1 MSENSKNQNRTWLVF
16 ANEEKCKHVRCLDEK
31 GFISWHKGS
40 IKFAEGDTVYIFIST
55 ERRVRYKTK
64 VVAVDVD
71 REDASYWIE
80 KAPKDKTHRLQRVE
94 KCSGIGLHE
103 KDLQMYGFKGGRS
116 LQHPMC
122 GNLELLNYIEDC
134 FQKTRRVGTVL

>member
-1 MSENSKNQNRTWLVF
+1 MSENRKNQNRAWLVF
-16 ANEEKCKHVRCLDEK
+16 ANEEKCKHVRCLEEK
-31 GFISWHKGS
+31 GFISWHRGS
-40 IKFAEGDTVYIFIST
+40 IKFAEGDTVYIFLST

-80 KAPKDKTHRLQRVE
+80 KAPKDKTHRLELVTE
-94 KCSGIGLHE
+94 YSGKGLHE

-122 GNLELLNYIEDC
+122 GNLELLNYIETC
-134 FQKTRRVGTVL
+134 FKNRSEVKSD